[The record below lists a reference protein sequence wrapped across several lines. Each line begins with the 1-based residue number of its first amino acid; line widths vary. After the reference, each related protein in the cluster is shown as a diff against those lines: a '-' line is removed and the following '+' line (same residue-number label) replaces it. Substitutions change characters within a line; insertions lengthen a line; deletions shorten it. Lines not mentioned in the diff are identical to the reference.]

1 MYNLGFFDFTCKGDD
16 QVKTNEEWMD
26 LALNLAEGTIG
37 QTSPN
42 PSVGAVVV
50 KDGQLLG
57 VGTHLKA
64 GEAHAE
70 VHAIAQAG
78 EKAKGA
84 DVYVTL
90 EPCAH
95 YGKTPPC
102 AELLVKS
109 EVKKVYIACLDPN
122 PKVAGKG
129 IDILKNAGIE
139 VEVGIQEQRAL
150 RINQYFFHY
159 IEKKRPFITLK
170 AATTLDGKTATATG
184 DSKWITS
191 TAAREDVHKER
202 HKHDAILVGRH
213 TVEKD
218 NPSLTTRLPQG
229 GKSPIRIILDTH
241 LSLQGDFQIWK
252 PDSPTWMICGKQAN
266 KECFTKKYPHI
277 KVIQLPTEKIDL
289 NDLMEVLAEEKVQ
302 SLYVEGGATI
312 HQAFLTEGLY
322 DECHWYI
329 APKLLGGQ
337 DARSVIGG
345 ESPLSMKE
353 AQQLEIIELKQIGP
367 DIKLSA
373 KPKEES

>member
-1 MYNLGFFDFTCKGDD
+1 MRTK
-16 QVKTNEEWMD
+16 EEWMD
-26 LALNLAEGTIG
+26 LALNVAEATIG

-50 KDGQLLG
+50 KNGELLG
-57 VGTHLKA
+57 IGTHLKA

-78 EKAKGA
+78 EKAKDA
-84 DVYVTL
+84 EVYVTL

-95 YGKTPPC
+95 FGKTPPC

-129 IDILKNAGIE
+129 VQILKEAGIE
-139 VEVGIQEQRAL
+139 VEIGIGELRAH
-150 RINQYFFHY
+150 RINQHFFHY
-159 IEKKRPFITLK
+159 QNKKRPFITLK
-170 AATTLDGKTATATG
+170 AATTLDGKTATVTG

-191 TAAREDVHKER
+191 EKAREDVHKER
-202 HKHDAILVGRH
+202 HKHDAILVGRR
-213 TVEKD
+213 TIEKD
-218 NPSLTTRLPQG
+218 NPSLTTRLAQG
-229 GKSPIRIILDTH
+229 GKSPIRIILDTD
-241 LSLQGDFQIWK
+241 LTIQD
-252 PDSPTWMICGKQAN
+252 DSNVLKNDTNTWIICGKQAD
-266 KECFTKKYPHI
+266 KASFQQAYPQI
-277 KVIQLPTEKIDL
+277 KVIQMATDQIILS
-289 NDLMEVLAEEKVQ
+289 DLMEILAEEKIQ

-312 HQAFLTEGLY
+312 HRSFLEESLV

-345 ESPLSMKE
+345 ESPTWMKSALELSFTD
-353 AQQLEIIELKQIGP
+353 IKQIGS
-367 DIKLSA
+367 DLKIMA
-373 KPKEES
+373 TPKEDG

>member
-1 MYNLGFFDFTCKGDD
+1 MR
-16 QVKTNEEWMD
+16 TNEEWMD
-26 LALNLAEGTIG
+26 LALNLAEATLG

-50 KDGQLLG
+50 KNGELLG

-64 GEAHAE
+64 GGPHAE

-109 EVKKVYIACLDPN
+109 EVNKVYIACLDPN

-129 IDILKNAGIE
+129 IEILQNAGIE
-139 VEVGIQEQRAL
+139 VKIGIQEQRAL
-150 RINQYFFHY
+150 RINQHFFHY
-159 IEKKRPFITLK
+159 LEKKRPFITLK
-170 AATTLDGKTATATG
+170 AAMTLDGKTATVTG

-191 TAAREDVHKER
+191 EKAREDVHKER

-229 GKSPIRIILDTH
+229 GKNPIRIILDTN
-241 LSLQGDFQIWK
+241 LTLTGDLQIFEA
-252 PDSPTWMICGKQAN
+252 DSPTWMICGHQAD
-266 KECFTKKYPHI
+266 KAHFTTMYPHI
-277 KVIQLPTEKIDL
+277 KVIQLPTEKIAL
-289 NDLMEVLAEEKVQ
+289 TDLMEVLAEEKIQ

-312 HQAFLTEGLY
+312 HQAFLKDWLF

-345 ESPLSMKE
+345 ASPLLMKE
-353 AQQLEIIELKQIGP
+353 AQQLQFTDIEQIGP
-367 DIKLSA
+367 DIKLIA

>member
-1 MYNLGFFDFTCKGDD
+1 MR
-16 QVKTNEEWMD
+16 TNEEWMD
-26 LALNLAEGTIG
+26 LALNLAEATIG

-50 KDGQLLG
+50 KNGELLG

-129 IDILKNAGIE
+129 VEILQNVGIE
-139 VEVGIQEQRAL
+139 VEIGIQEQRAL
-150 RINQYFFHY
+150 RINQHFFHY
-159 IEKKRPFITLK
+159 LEKKRPFITLK

-191 TAAREDVHKER
+191 TEAREDVHKER
-202 HKHDAILVGRH
+202 HKHDAILVGRQ

-229 GKSPIRIILDTH
+229 GKSPIRIILDTN
-241 LSLQGDFQIWK
+241 LSLTGDHHIFET
-252 PDSPTWMICGKQAN
+252 DSPTWMVCGNQAD
-266 KECFTKKYPHI
+266 KAQFTTTYPHI
-277 KVIQLPTEKIDL
+277 KVIQLPTEKIAL
-289 NDLMEVLAEEKVQ
+289 TDLMEVLAEEKVQ
-302 SLYVEGGATI
+302 SIYVEGGATI
-312 HQAFLTEGLY
+312 HQAFLRERLF

-337 DARSVIGG
+337 DAQSVIGG
-345 ESPLSMKE
+345 ASPIAMKE
-353 AQQLEIIELKQIGP
+353 AQQLEFIEIQQIGP
-367 DIKLSA
+367 DLKLIA

>member
-1 MYNLGFFDFTCKGDD
+1 MK
-16 QVKTNEEWMD
+16 EEWME
-26 LALNLAEGTIG
+26 LALNLAEATIG

-64 GEAHAE
+64 GEPHAE

-78 EKAKGA
+78 QKAKGA
-84 DVYVTL
+84 DIYVTL

-129 IDILKNAGIE
+129 VKILTEAGIE
-139 VEVGIQEQRAL
+139 VEVGIGEQRAL
-150 RINQYFFHY
+150 KINQSFFHY
-159 IEKKRPFITLK
+159 QNTRRPFITLK
-170 AATTLDGKTATATG
+170 AATTLDGKTATVTG

-191 TAAREDVHKER
+191 EKAREDVHEER
-202 HKHDAILVGRH
+202 HKHDAILVGGRN
-213 TVEKD
+213 TVEQD

-229 GKSPIRIILDTH
+229 GKNPIRIILDTN
-241 LSLQGDFQIWK
+241 LTIKGDFNVLKNDANTWIVCGNKADTVNFKQQY
-252 PDSPTWMICGKQAN
+252 PDIT
-266 KECFTKKYPHI
+266 
-277 KVIQLPTEKIDL
+277 VIQMPTEQINL
-289 NDLMEVLAEEKVQ
+289 NNVMEKLAERNIQ
-302 SLYVEGGATI
+302 SLYVEGGATV
-312 HQAFLTEGLY
+312 HQSFLKQKLV

-337 DARSVIGG
+337 DAQSAVGG
-345 ESPLSMKE
+345 NSPQWMKDAFNLTFVKVE
-353 AQQLEIIELKQIGP
+353 QLGEDLKII
-367 DIKLSA
+367 A
-373 KPKEES
+373 VPKEDS

>member
-1 MYNLGFFDFTCKGDD
+1 MR
-16 QVKTNEEWMD
+16 TNEEWMD
-26 LALNLAEGTIG
+26 LALNLAEATIG

-50 KDGQLLG
+50 KNGELLG

-78 EKAKGA
+78 EKSKGA

-109 EVKKVYIACLDPN
+109 EVNKVYIACLDPN

-129 IDILKNAGIE
+129 VEILQNAGIE
-139 VEVGIQEQRAL
+139 VEIGIQEQRAL
-150 RINQYFFHY
+150 RINQHFFHY
-159 IEKKRPFITLK
+159 LEKQRPFVTLK

-191 TAAREDVHKER
+191 TEAREDVHKER
-202 HKHDAILVGRH
+202 HKHDAILVGRQ

-229 GKSPIRIILDTH
+229 GKSPIRIILDTN
-241 LSLQGDFQIWK
+241 LSLTGDLQIFK
-252 PDSPTWMICGKQAN
+252 TDSPTWMVCGNQAD
-266 KECFTKKYPHI
+266 KAHFTTKYPHI
-277 KVIQLPTEKIDL
+277 KVIQLPTEKVRL
-289 NDLMEVLAEEKVQ
+289 TDLMELLAEEKVQ

-312 HQAFLTEGLY
+312 HQAFLRERLF

-337 DARSVIGG
+337 DAQSVIGG
-345 ESPLSMKE
+345 ASPIAMKE
-353 AQQLEIIELKQIGP
+353 AQQLKFIDIKQIGP
-367 DIKLSA
+367 DLKLIA